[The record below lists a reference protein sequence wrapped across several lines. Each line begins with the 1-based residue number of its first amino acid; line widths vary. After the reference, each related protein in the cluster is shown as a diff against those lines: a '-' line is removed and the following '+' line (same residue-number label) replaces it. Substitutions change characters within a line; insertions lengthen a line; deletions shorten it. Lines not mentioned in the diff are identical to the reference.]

1 MGILDFFVWLE
12 KKLDKPAGRG
22 VTGERTLS
30 GNETIVTAD
39 STEEARISARRQ
51 RRRRLN
57 KTIRKF

>member
-30 GNETIVTAD
+30 GNETTAD

-51 RRRRLN
+51 HRRRLN